1 MRCAHCN
8 LERAIAPG
16 ERLGFRE
23 SCEGCDADLH
33 SCIHCAHYD
42 PGAHNDCR
50 EPGAEHVSERE
61 RSNRCDW
68 FHAGDR
74 AGGDG
79 SQRKEALSDLDALFK
94 K

>member
-1 MRCAHCN
+1 MRCAACN
-8 LERAIAPG
+8 REFALVPG
-16 ERLGFRE
+16 ERLSFRE

-33 SCIHCAHYD
+33 SCANCAHYD

-50 EPGAEHVSERE
+50 EPSAEFVSDRE
-61 RSNRCDW
+61 RANRCDW
-68 FHAGDR
+68 FQAGDH

-79 SQRKEALSDLDALFK
+79 SSRDRALTDLDSLFK